1 MRQGNKLGLYS
12 FVGVLFLWLIHWWS
26 YRILKNRVLKRHK
39 WDLNIC
45 CGATDGGGINVD
57 IQMHEAVANFVQV
70 SDICC
75 LPFEDKQFDT
85 VLCSHT
91 LEHVDDPRA
100 FYQELQRVG
109 KHVTVLVPP
118 LWDITAA
125 FSPVEHKW
133 IFWSF
138 KTEHSTLPPYS
149 RLPLADFLHRHFGQP
164 ISA

>member
-1 MRQGNKLGLYS
+1 MRRAIKLGLYS
-12 FVGVLFLWLIHWWS
+12 FVGVTFLWVIHWWS
-26 YRILKNRVLKRHK
+26 YNVLKNRVLKRHK

-45 CGATDGGGINVD
+45 CGATDGGGINLD
-57 IQMHEAVANFVQV
+57 IQMHEALPNFVQV
-70 SDICC
+70 GDVCC
-75 LPFEDKQFDT
+75 LPFEDNQFDT

-109 KHVTVLVPP
+109 KRVTVLVPP
-118 LWDITAA
+118 LWDVTAA

-133 IFWSF
+133 VFWSF

-149 RLPLADFLHRHFGQP
+149 QLPLADFLHRHFGQP

>member
-1 MRQGNKLGLYS
+1 LA
-12 FVGVLFLWLIHWWS
+12 VAVPAFLWLVHWWS
-26 YRILKNRVLKRHK
+26 YRILKQRALRRNK

-57 IQMHEAVANFVQV
+57 IEAHEDLPNFCQV
-70 SDICC
+70 SDIYH
-75 LPFEDKQFDT
+75 LPFKDKQFDT

-100 FYQELQRVG
+100 FYRELQRVG
-109 KHVTVLVPP
+109 RHVTVLIPP
-118 LWDITAA
+118 LWDLSAA

-133 IFWSF
+133 VFWSF
-138 KTEHSTLPPYS
+138 RTEHSTLPPYS
-149 RLPLADFLHRHFGQP
+149 RLPLATFLHRNFGQP